1 MNILVTG
8 AGGPAGVCT
17 IKALKG
23 KHRVIAA
30 DMDSYAS
37 GLYIADAGYKVP
49 ASSDKNYI
57 QRILEICGKE
67 KVDFV
72 FPTVGEELLTFANAT
87 CTFALKKINVAVAG
101 ASAISISNDKVKTYT
116 FFKGESF
123 CPQIYDVSDI
133 SKVQYPCV
141 VKPANSRGSRGF
153 NICSD
158 SASLKVA
165 LERDK
170 VYGES
175 LIMEYL
181 EGPEYSVYGISDLS
195 GKVLLSLANR
205 RISAK
210 GESKVAE
217 LTEKEDVC
225 KVASDIASEI
235 GLVGPWNVQLIN
247 NKIVDINPRMAG
259 STSLIMAA
267 GIDYVGLV
275 IKVFTGQKIH
285 PDELLVKNHIFMIRY
300 NAEIFLK
307 AENIQQ

>member
-1 MNILVTG
+1 VNILVTG

-23 KHRVIAA
+23 KHRVIAV

-37 GLYIADAGYKVP
+37 GLYIADVGYKVP

-57 QRILEICGKE
+57 HRILEICTKE
-67 KVDFV
+67 HVNFV
-72 FPTVGEELLTFANAT
+72 FPTVGEELSYFADAT
-87 CTFALKKINVAVAG
+87 SLFALKKIDVAVAG
-101 ASAISISNDKVKTYT
+101 SSAISIANDKLKTYA

-123 CPQIYDVSDI
+123 CPKVYES
-133 SKVQYPCV
+133 SKAQFPCV

-158 SASLKVA
+158 FASLAVA
-165 LERDK
+165 LERNK
-170 VYGES
+170 VYGDS

-181 EGPEYSVYGISDLS
+181 AGPEYSVYGLSDLN
-195 GKVLLSLANR
+195 GNVLLSLANR

-217 LTEKEDVC
+217 LTKNEAVC
-225 KVASDIASEI
+225 KIAGTIANRI

-247 NKIVDINPRMAG
+247 NKVVDINPRMAG

-275 IKVFTGQKIH
+275 IKVFTGQKIQ

-300 NAEIFLK
+300 NEEIFLK
-307 AENIQQ
+307 PENIQQ

>member
-57 QRILEICGKE
+57 QRILGICKKE

-72 FPTVGEELLTFANAT
+72 FPTVGEELSKFANAT
-87 CTFALKKINVAVAG
+87 CTFALEKINVAVAG
-101 ASAISISNDKVKTYT
+101 ASAISISNDKAKTYA

-123 CPQIYDVSDI
+123 CPQIYDVTN
-133 SKVQYPCV
+133 VQYPCV

-195 GKVLLSLANR
+195 GKVILSLANR

-225 KVASDIASEI
+225 KVASDIASKI

-259 STSLIMAA
+259 STSLIMAS

-275 IKVFTGQKIH
+275 IKVFTGQKIS
-285 PDELLVKNHIFMIRY
+285 PDELVVKNHIFMIRY

-307 AENIQQ
+307 PENIQQ

>member
-23 KHRVIAA
+23 KHRVIGI

-37 GLYIADAGYKVP
+37 GLYIADVGYKVP
-49 ASSDKNYI
+49 ASSSKNYI
-57 QRILEICGKE
+57 PRILEICNKE
-67 KVDFV
+67 HVDFV
-72 FPTVGEELLTFANAT
+72 FPTVGEELSYFADAAT
-87 CTFALKKINVAVAG
+87 NLFAIKKINVAVAG
-101 ASAISISNDKVKTYT
+101 PSAISIANDKAKTYA

-123 CPQIYDVSDI
+123 CPKVYDS
-133 SKVQYPCV
+133 SNAQFPCV

-158 SASLKVA
+158 IASLAVA
-165 LERDK
+165 LERNK
-170 VYGES
+170 VYGDS

-181 EGPEYSVYGISDLS
+181 DGPEYSVYGLSDLN
-195 GKVLLSLANR
+195 GRVVLSLANR
-205 RISAK
+205 RITAK

-217 LTEKEDVC
+217 LTRNESVC
-225 KVASDIASEI
+225 KVASTIASKI
-235 GLVGPWNVQLIN
+235 GLIGPWNIQLIN
-247 NKIVDINPRMAG
+247 NKVVDINPRMAG
-259 STSLIMAA
+259 STSLIMAS

-285 PDELLVKNHIFMIRY
+285 PEELLVKNHVFMIRY
-300 NAEIFLK
+300 NEEIFLK
-307 AENIQQ
+307 PENIQQ